1 MSTMMS
7 VFLSHHVAESHWG
20 ANALVSFNT
29 EGTLIHVTATDSLGN
44 IQRAARRLDSQGIK
58 QVTLIGSEWNQE
70 AIWAFVQGYRN
81 PKADNTVTWEPLNET
96 YEVELQARI
105 KTTNWVCDIINQ
117 PADVVAP
124 SQLAARAGEFIKSLA
139 PQHVTYKIVKGNDL
153 LDEGWNGIHAVGRGS
168 DHRPAM
174 LRLDYNPT
182 GDADAPVFACIVGKG
197 ITFDSGGYSIKP
209 SAGMASMKAD
219 MGGAALA
226 TGGLALAMARGLNKR
241 IKLVLCCA
249 ENMISGRALK
259 LGDIIKYKNGKTV
272 EVLNTDAEGRLVL
285 ADGLMYANSQ
295 HPELII
301 DCATLTG
308 SAKMALGNDYHALL
322 SFDQNLSRQAL
333 AAAAQEGEGMW
344 PLPLAEIHRNMLPSN
359 FADLANISNGDFM
372 PGASTA
378 AAFLSYFV
386 DDYQQ
391 GWMHIDASGTYRKS
405 GNDQWAAGATG
416 MGVKTLARILAQ

>member
-1 MSTMMS
+1 MSTIMAVS
-7 VFLSHHVAESHWG
+7 LSQQAADAQWG
-20 ANALVSFNT
+20 NNALVSFGPEGAVVHLT
-29 EGTLIHVTATDSLGN
+29 ENDTLGN
-44 IQRAARRLDSQGIK
+44 LQRAARKLDAQGIK
-58 QVTLIGSEWNQE
+58 QVVLSGEGWDLENV
-70 AIWAFVQGYRN
+70 WAFIQGHRN
-81 PKADNTVTWEPLNET
+81 SKPGNTVTWPALSDSDEA
-96 YEVELQARI
+96 ELTARL
-105 KTTNWVCDIINQ
+105 KATEWVREIINQ
-117 PADVVAP
+117 PADVVRP

-139 PQHVTYKIVKGNDL
+139 PEHVTYKIIKGNDL

-182 GDADAPVFACIVGKG
+182 GDADAPVFACLVGKG

-209 SAGMASMKAD
+209 SGGMTAMKAD

-259 LGDIIKYKNGKTV
+259 LGDIIKYKNGTTV
-272 EVLNTDAEGRLVL
+272 EILNTDAEGRLVL
-285 ADGLMYANSQ
+285 ADGLIYANSQ
-295 HPELII
+295 NPEIVI

-308 SAKMALGNDYHALL
+308 AAKMALGNDYHALL
-322 SFDQNLSRQAL
+322 SFDADLSHQAL
-333 AAAAQEGEGMW
+333 TAAAEENEGMW
-344 PLPLAEIHRNMLPSN
+344 PLPLADMHRNMLPSN
-359 FADLANISNGDFM
+359 FADLANISSGEFM

-386 DDYQQ
+386 DDYKK
-391 GWMHIDASGTYRKS
+391 GWMHIDASGTFRKS
-405 GNDQWAAGATG
+405 ANDQWSAGATG
-416 MGVKTLARILAQ
+416 MGVRTLANILTK

>member
-1 MSTMMS
+1 MSTIMAVS
-7 VFLSHHVAESHWG
+7 LSQQAADAQWG
-20 ANALVSFNT
+20 NNALVSFGPEGAVLHLT
-29 EGTLIHVTATDSLGN
+29 ENDTLGN
-44 IQRAARRLDSQGIK
+44 LQRAARKLDAQGIK
-58 QVTLIGSEWNQE
+58 QVTLSGEGWDLENV
-70 AIWAFVQGYRN
+70 WAFIQGHRN
-81 PKADNTVTWEPLNET
+81 SKPGNTVTWPALSDSDEA
-96 YEVELQARI
+96 ELAARL
-105 KTTNWVCDIINQ
+105 KATEWVREIINQ
-117 PADVVAP
+117 PADVVRP

-139 PQHVTYKIVKGNDL
+139 PEHVTYKIIKGNDL

-209 SAGMASMKAD
+209 SGGMTAMKAD

-259 LGDIIKYKNGKTV
+259 LGDIIKYKNGTTV
-272 EVLNTDAEGRLVL
+272 EILNTDAEGRLVL
-285 ADGLMYANSQ
+285 ADGLIYANSQ
-295 HPELII
+295 NPEIVI

-308 SAKMALGNDYHALL
+308 AAKMALGNDYHALL
-322 SFDQNLSRQAL
+322 SFDAELSHQAL
-333 AAAAQEGEGMW
+333 TAATEENEGMW
-344 PLPLAEIHRNMLPSN
+344 PLPLADMHRNMLPSN
-359 FADLANISNGDFM
+359 FADLANISSGEFM

-386 DDYQQ
+386 DDYKK
-391 GWMHIDASGTYRKS
+391 GWMHIDASGTFRKS
-405 GNDQWAAGATG
+405 ANDQWSAGATG
-416 MGVKTLARILAQ
+416 MGVRTLANILTK